1 MRARIAAV
9 STLLCAACVGQTGG
23 QTVRFEVAAAGPADA
38 VSGQPLA
45 FTSGGFE
52 VVLSSATLHVGGA
65 YLVQTGSIPG
75 AQVTGCYLTENG
87 TYVAEETSPLDV
99 DLVSPTPQAFPAL
112 GLGVTDPPP
121 LIGQVW
127 LTGGDVNEA
136 SDATPILVIAGTAT
150 QNGGASYPF
159 TGSITIGSN
168 HQTASSGP
176 AGGDPICKERIVTPV
191 RVTFTIEETGG
202 LLLRID
208 PRLFFV
214 NVDFS
219 QLKQDPATGAYV
231 FSDDP
236 VAPDYQPAGYNLYKN
251 LRSYA
256 AYSFSWAPAL

>member
-1 MRARIAAV
+1 
-9 STLLCAACVGQTGG
+9 
-23 QTVRFEVAAAGPADA
+23 
-38 VSGQPLA
+38 
-45 FTSGGFE
+45 
-52 VVLSSATLHVGGA
+52 
-65 YLVQTGSIPG
+65 LVQTGSISG

-99 DLVSPTPQAFPAL
+99 DLLSPTPQPFPAM

-127 LTGGDVNEA
+127 LTGGDVN
-136 SDATPILVIAGTAT
+136 DAADTTPILVIAGTAS
-150 QNGGASYPF
+150 QNGTSYPF
-159 TGSITIGSN
+159 TGRITIGSN

-176 AGGDPICKERIVTPV
+176 AGGDPICKERIVTPI
-191 RVTFTIEETGG
+191 RATFTIEETGG

-208 PRLFFV
+208 PRLYFV

-219 QLKQDPATGAYV
+219 QLRQDPATGAYV

-236 VAPDYQPAGYNLYKN
+236 VASDYQPAGYDLYKN